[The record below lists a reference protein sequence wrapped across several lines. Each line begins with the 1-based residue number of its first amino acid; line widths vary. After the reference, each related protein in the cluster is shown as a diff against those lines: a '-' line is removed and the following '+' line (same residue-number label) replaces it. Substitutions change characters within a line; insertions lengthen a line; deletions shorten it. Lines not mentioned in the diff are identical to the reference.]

1 MIRLIVPSEEYLRSY
16 MDAYDEYA
24 MNRIST
30 YPFTDA
36 SSCDI
41 FAKFDNYRHERDL
54 RPGRVGADYYW
65 LVDDERAH
73 FIGEVTVRHRLNE
86 ALRQSGGH
94 IGYGIRYSEWNR
106 GYGTM
111 ILALALEKAE
121 ELGIS
126 TVLITCDDDNL
137 ASARVMEKNGFELL
151 DKVLVSED
159 GKDVLR
165 RRCQKRLDIRPQ

>member
-1 MIRLIVPSEEYLRSY
+1 
-16 MDAYDEYA
+16 
-24 MNRIST
+24 
-30 YPFTDA
+30 
-36 SSCDI
+36 
-41 FAKFDNYRHERDL
+41 
-54 RPGRVGADYYW
+54 
-65 LVDDERAH
+65 
-73 FIGEVTVRHRLNE
+73 
-86 ALRQSGGH
+86 
-94 IGYGIRYSEWNR
+94 
-106 GYGTM
+106 M

-165 RRCQKRLDIRPQ
+165 RRYQKRLDIRPQ